1 MQYNAGPTYREWL
14 DVISHHA
21 NSDFKSLKDLSKQ
34 IESSKDFSRL
44 SASQRAR
51 LLNKLG
57 DLQIAAAQRDVWH
70 KA

>member
-34 IESSKDFSRL
+34 IESSKDFSQL
-44 SASQRAR
+44 SQSQRAR
-51 LLNKLG
+51 LLN
-57 DLQIAAAQRDVWH
+57 
-70 KA
+70 